1 MHIVR
6 KFIVFSCAALLT
18 AQSALAGIIR
28 DAEIEHTLRTY
39 ASPILQSAGIPPE
52 DVRILIVNDP
62 TINAFVAG
70 GLNIFINTG
79 LILETRDAGMLV
91 GVIAHE
97 TGHISGAHLSQLT
110 EKSNRATLGS
120 VISAVIGA
128 AAMASGAPDAGA
140 GILLGGQN
148 MALRNFLTDIRMNEQ
163 SADQAALTFLDENEI
178 SSSGMLAMF
187 EELRRNDSGNRRKAD
202 PYLQTHP
209 LTTERI
215 SVIRNHL
222 NTSTVPKHQVP
233 EGWNAMHA
241 RMLAKLV
248 GFTAPKS
255 TTFNLYPETRNDV
268 PARYARAIAHY
279 RASESEIAI
288 REMRALIAQY
298 PNDPF
303 FYDTLGQILFES
315 GKLDEATQAYRK
327 ASLLEPNSA
336 LILTDYGKTLIA
348 REDPALL
355 PQAIAV
361 LERARDID
369 DSNGFTWRQ
378 LAIAY
383 GKRGDL
389 AASYAALAE
398 EAALAGDQETVLQHV
413 ARAKGMVDPDSATA
427 LALSDLEREAK
438 EQLKKKNKN
447 PLF

>member
-6 KFIVFSCAALLT
+6 NFIVFSCAVLLL

-39 ASPILQSAGIPPE
+39 ATPILQSAGIPPE
-52 DVRILIVNDP
+52 DVRILIVDDP
-62 TINAFVAG
+62 SINAFVAG

-79 LILETRDAGMLV
+79 LILETRDAGMLI

-110 EKSNRATLGS
+110 EKSNRATLGA

-128 AAMASGAPDAGA
+128 AAVAGGAGEAGA
-140 GILLGGQN
+140 GIMMGGQN
-148 MALRNFLTDIRMNEQ
+148 MALRSFLTDIRMNEQ

-187 EELRRNDSGNRRKAD
+187 EELRRQNSGNSRKAD

-222 NTSTVPKHQVP
+222 NASPIPKHQVP
-233 EGWNAMHA
+233 DGFNDMHA
-241 RMLAKLV
+241 RMIAKLV

-255 TTFNLYPETRNDV
+255 TTFNRYPEDRKDV

-279 RASESEIAI
+279 RASELQPALA
-288 REMRALIAQY
+288 EMRALIAEY

-303 FYDTLGQILFES
+303 FYDTLGQILFEN
-315 GKLDEATQAYRK
+315 GKLVEASEAYRK
-327 ASLLEPNSA
+327 ASRLQPDSA

-348 REDPALL
+348 RDDPALL
-355 PQAIAV
+355 PEAISALEQAK
-361 LERARDID
+361 DSD

-398 EAALAGDQETVLQHV
+398 EAALAGDQEAVLQHV
-413 ARAKGMVDPDSATA
+413 ARARSMVDPASTTA
-427 LALSDLEREAK
+427 LELADLEREAK

-447 PLF
+447 RLF